1 MRGPDYDERLR
12 TRNARNLRML
22 APDRIKRARTRIH
35 DLSDRQRL
43 IFREIS
49 LADRVGFWGNLSQ
62 RGSLVRGRLV
72 RSASN
77 DNRRCRQERCLVF
90 VCARGWSVT
99 YSNGQRT
106 IPGMSERE
114 EWMEERGS
122 SIMRGRRRR
131 WW

>member
-35 DLSDRQRL
+35 DLSERQRL

-49 LADRVGFWGNLSQ
+49 FTDRVRFWGNLSEG
-62 RGSLVRGRLV
+62 GSMVRGRLV

-77 DNRRCRQERCLVF
+77 DNRRCRLRCLVF

-114 EWMEERGS
+114 GSIERGS